1 MTDLLSFK
9 VFLKIL
15 FFNIKPLY
23 QFHEKFKNAQDAEE
37 KTENL
42 TLSRN
47 QPRFGPE
54 IIDKGGALTMTGRP
68 MTCYQCLIDVPS
80 TKKKE
85 RVRSRFCCVSC
96 QKPVCLK
103 KHAQI
108 VCAECFQNLVTNYW
122 LKNIFKEPEEILW
135 LRKTYKGFVVKF
147 LYAIWTLTPQKL
159 SFITLRINLK
169 DLFWILCPSKHFKI
183 DRDFTLNMHNVTTIA
198 KFALE
203 RAHLTTV
210 KVLCIFAFIAWQT

>member
-1 MTDLLSFK
+1 M
-9 VFLKIL
+9 LKML
-15 FFNIKPLY
+15 K
-23 QFHEKFKNAQDAEE
+23 K

-80 TKKKE
+80 NKKKE

-103 KHAQI
+103 KKT
-108 VCAECFQNLVTNYW
+108 CSSR
-122 LKNIFKEPEEILW
+122 
-135 LRKTYKGFVVKF
+135 LRRMF
-147 LYAIWTLTPQKL
+147 PKL
-159 SFITLRINLK
+159 SYQLLINFI
-169 DLFWILCPSKHFKI
+169 F
-183 DRDFTLNMHNVTTIA
+183 
-198 KFALE
+198 
-203 RAHLTTV
+203 
-210 KVLCIFAFIAWQT
+210 